1 MGLITSLLRRVGLA
15 SPEKSAATQLPVI
28 APPKVRPGSTSV
40 PSGVRR
46 SGTRGTNKIQET
58 DRRVATT
65 DLLTLRVG
73 TSTKKVIHDLAAV
86 TPDLSASL
94 DAYLRLAVTP
104 SFKAIARNQDG
115 TANPEATTALQQ
127 VLGRFNHLQDYVQ
140 GFSEIRNIYSVAE
153 ALVKEIRMYGSC
165 CLELVLDRARLPYK
179 LQPISTTQIVWK
191 DDGKQVY
198 PAQAAPGGDEIDLDI
213 PTFFYEEI
221 DSDLLESYSVS
232 PMEASVQATLADQE
246 FTNDVRRVI
255 KRALHPRMAA
265 KITFEQFRKSLPPDV
280 AADPQ
285 KFQEYQEQYISLIQE
300 QVNGLEPDDA
310 LVFFDTLQ
318 FEYLSRGNE
327 SLEREYATLQGI
339 LNSKMAAGAKVPG
352 AVLGHGAGSQ
362 NIASTES
369 ALFVKYATGTQLHV
383 NNIISRALTM
393 AVRLLGHDVYVE
405 FAFQKPDLRP
415 EIELE
420 AFKTMEQERVLKLL
434 SLGLIS
440 DEEACI
446 QLTGNLPPAGAP
458 KLSGTGFHSGAAQLN
473 ANPYSTTGSMGS
485 SQSTKDKANAPGTP
499 EASKGPTRQQQQQA
513 EHLRQII

>member
-1 MGLITSLLRRVGLA
+1 MGLISSFLSRVGLA
-15 SPEKSAATQLPVI
+15 LPEKSAATQLPGI

-46 SGTRGTNKIQET
+46 SGTRGTTKLQET

-65 DLLTLRVG
+65 DLLTLRAG
-73 TSTKKVIHDLAAV
+73 TSTKKVIHDLSVV
-86 TPDLSASL
+86 TPDLSASVN
-94 DAYLRLAVTP
+94 AYLRLAVTP
-104 SFKAIARNQDG
+104 HFKAIARNQDG

-127 VLGRFNHLQDYVQ
+127 VLSRMNHLQDYVQ
-140 GFSEIRNIYSVAE
+140 GYSEIRNIHSVAE
-153 ALVKEIRMYGSC
+153 ALTKELRVYGSC
-165 CLELVLDRARLPYK
+165 AMELVLDKARLPYK

-213 PTFFYEEI
+213 PTFFYEALDE
-221 DSDLLESYSVS
+221 DLETLYSVS

-246 FTNDVRRVI
+246 FTNDLRRVI
-255 KRALHPRMAA
+255 KRALHPRMTAQVA
-265 KITFEQFRKSLPPDV
+265 FEQFRKSLPPDV
-280 AADPQ
+280 AADPE
-285 KFQEYQEQYISLIQE
+285 KFQQYQEQFISLIQE
-300 QVNGLEPDDA
+300 QVNSLEPDDA
-310 LVFFDTLQ
+310 LVFFDTLK

-327 SLEREYATLQGI
+327 SLEREYDTLQNI
-339 LNSKMAAGAKVPG
+339 INSKMAAGAKVPG

-369 ALFVKYATGTQLHV
+369 ALFVKYATGTQVHV

-420 AFKTMEQERVLKLL
+420 AFKSMEQERTLTLL
-434 SLGLIS
+434 SLGLIT
-440 DEEACI
+440 DDEACI
-446 QLTGNLPPAGAP
+446 ALTGNLPPAGAT
-458 KLSGTGFHSGAAQLN
+458 KLSGTGFKGGAAQIN

-485 SQSTKDKANAPGTP
+485 SQSTKDKANAPDTP
-499 EASKGPTRQQQQQA
+499 EEPKGKQEEDPPPQKQG
-513 EHLRQII
+513 